1 MKPGDEIRLVKRNL
15 DFAVAL
21 WKGAVSGRVPAA
33 PLLRPGSELPLF
45 AQQAQATHP
54 SESDLAAELTRGA
67 ANQMRAAF
75 ALSALQA
82 QRSLESVFSGE
93 PIEEEWV
100 ELRAARSVMYLIGRA
115 VQRSILM
122 PVWECPPAYRRLFH
136 IRRFGLTLN
145 ATGLEGRVLSWDDF
159 GGLERYLALLE
170 YCAASANAAVTAGPR
185 TATRTLP
192 RYVGSQRNEFGGVI
206 GSPATA
212 SGEEEA
218 PTVVRPLRNY
228 PGEPPDRRLAPDA
241 PPFLPPQVPDDPGP
255 EEDSWDSA
263 LQEQAG
269 QWHSIP
275 DRNDVAR
282 STNGPTRNNGGPNGH
297 RRPAQREGSPLGP
310 AAGNLI
316 SRFVQEQCETGD
328 ERRMLAGELY
338 AGFVAWCGDTSA
350 QAVSQRA
357 FGMRLTSLGFRR
369 KRRGHGKHWWEG
381 IRLAETA

>member
-1 MKPGDEIRLVKRNL
+1 MRPGDEIRLVKRNL
-15 DFAVAL
+15 DFAIAL
-21 WKGAVSGRVPAA
+21 WKGAVSGRVPPG
-33 PLLRPGSELPLF
+33 PLLRPGSDLPLF
-45 AQQAQATHP
+45 GQQTENSQP
-54 SESDLAAELTRGA
+54 SESDLTAELTRGA

-82 QRSLESVFSGE
+82 QRSLESAFPGE

-170 YCAASANAAVTAGPR
+170 YCAASANAAAAAGPR

-192 RYVGSQRNEFGGVI
+192 KYVGSQRNEFGGVI

-212 SGEEEA
+212 SEEEEP

-228 PGEPPDRRLAPDA
+228 PGEHPDRRLAPDA
-241 PPFLPPQVPDDPGP
+241 PPFLPPQLPDDAGI
-255 EEDSWDSA
+255 EEDSWDSS

-275 DRNDVAR
+275 SREELAR
-282 STNGPTRNNGGPNGH
+282 GTNGPATSANGPNGH
-297 RRPAQREGSPLGP
+297 RRPLQREGSPLGP
-310 AAGNLI
+310 VAGNLI
-316 SRFVQEQCETGD
+316 HRFVQERCETGD
-328 ERRMLAGELY
+328 GRRTLAGELY
-338 AGFVAWCGDTSA
+338 AGFVAWCGNSSVP
-350 QAVSQRA
+350 AVSQRA

-381 IRLAETA
+381 IRLAETP